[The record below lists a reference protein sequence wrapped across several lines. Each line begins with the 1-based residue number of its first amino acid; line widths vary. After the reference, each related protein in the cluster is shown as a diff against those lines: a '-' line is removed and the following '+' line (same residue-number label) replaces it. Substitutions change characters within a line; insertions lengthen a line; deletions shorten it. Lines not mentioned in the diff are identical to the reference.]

1 MQNNQHTPKQDFSGF
16 EVIVPNRIFCANVKN
31 ISKIALNILE
41 KKERIFVLSGAVGS
55 GKTAL
60 IQAILSSMGGEFLA
74 VSSPTFGIRHE
85 YGRVGKKPQSTNNE
99 ASKDESKSVDK
110 EKYENKYE
118 EVYHYDLYNVDL
130 YEVLELGLLEWL
142 SQDGWHFI
150 EWGEQVLPLLKSS
163 GFECVEVSIAESLD
177 FLDEMIGD
185 KDNAECKKKAIQCS
199 AKFDFRAHCCRFYKI
214 SP

>member
-1 MQNNQHTPKQDFSGF
+1 MQKNQHKLKAKQDFSGF
-16 EVIVPNRIFCANVKN
+16 EVIVPNKIFCANVEN
-31 ISKIALNILE
+31 LSKIALSVLE

-60 IQAILSSMGGEFLA
+60 MQAILSSMGGEFGA

-85 YGRVGKKPQSTNNE
+85 YVAVGKKAQNTSNK
-99 ASKDESKSVDK
+99 ASKDEGK
-110 EKYENKYE
+110 EVGKEGECQK
-118 EVYHYDLYNVDL
+118 EVYHYDLYNVNL
-130 YEVLELGLLEWL
+130 LEVLELGLLEWL

-150 EWGEQVLPLLKSS
+150 EWGEEVLPLLKSN

-177 FLDEMIGD
+177 LLDGLGSG
-185 KDNAECKKKAIQCS
+185 KDNAECEKEALQSCV
-199 AKFDFRAHCCRFYKI
+199 KFDFHAHCCRFYKF

>member
-1 MQNNQHTPKQDFSGF
+1 MQKNQHTPKQDFSGF
-16 EVIVPNRIFCANVKN
+16 EVIVPNKIFCANVEN

-85 YGRVGKKPQSTNNE
+85 YGKVGKKPQNTNNE
-99 ASKDESKSVDK
+99 SSNEVSKGGDK
-110 EKYENKYE
+110 EKYKSKDE
-118 EVYHYDLYNVDL
+118 EIYHYDLYNVDL
-130 YEVLELGLLEWL
+130 GEVLELGLLEWL

-163 GFECVEVSIAESLD
+163 GFECVEVRITESLD
-177 FLDEMIGD
+177 FQMLSDNG
-185 KDNAECKKKAIQCS
+185 NAECKKEAIQRS
-199 AKFDFRAHCCRFYKI
+199 AKFDFRAYRCRFYEI

>member
-16 EVIVPNRIFCANVKN
+16 EVIVPNKIFCANVKN
-31 ISKIALNILE
+31 LSKIALNILE

-60 IQAILSSMGGEFLA
+60 IQAILSSMGGEFGA

-85 YGRVGKKPQSTNNE
+85 YGRVGKKAQSTNGN
-99 ASKDESKSVDK
+99 ANK
-110 EKYENKYE
+110 EGDRYEYE

-177 FLDEMIGD
+177 LLDEMIGD
-185 KDNAECKKKAIQCS
+185 KDNAECKKEAIQRS
-199 AKFDFRAHCCRFYKI
+199 AKFDFRAHRCRFYKI

>member
-31 ISKIALNILE
+31 LSKIALNILE

-60 IQAILSSMGGEFLA
+60 IQAILSSMGGEFGV

-99 ASKDESKSVDK
+99 ASKKESKNVDK

-177 FLDEMIGD
+177 LLDEMIGD
-185 KDNAECKKKAIQCS
+185 KDNAECKKEAIQRS

>member
-1 MQNNQHTPKQDFSGF
+1 MQNNQHTPKQYFSGF
-16 EVIVPNRIFCANVKN
+16 EVVVPNMIFCANVEN
-31 ISKIALNILE
+31 LSKIALNILE

-60 IQAILSSMGGEFLA
+60 IQAILSSMGGEFMA

-85 YGRVGKKPQSTNNE
+85 YGRVGKKPQSTNNK
-99 ASKDESKSVDK
+99 ASKDENVGK

-130 YEVLELGLLEWL
+130 REVLELGLLEWL

-177 FLDEMIGD
+177 LLDEMISD
-185 KDNAECKKKAIQCS
+185 KDNAERKKEAIQFS